1 MKEEKKGN
9 QGVQVAVA
17 LIGIAALTGLGI
29 ASLAHVERPPI
40 VGVQR
45 GYRGEGID
53 QIYNPR
59 TLAILAAANQVPHSL
74 PPASPAGVKA
84 GVAYK
89 NVKVLSGL
97 SVGQFTRLMVS
108 ITQWV
113 APKQGCSYCH
123 NVANMA
129 DDGLYTKVVARRML
143 QMTQHINA
151 DWKTHVQQVGVT
163 CYTCHRGNPVPSQIW
178 FNDPGPRSAGGLAMT
193 ATGQNR
199 ASGSVGD
206 SSLPYDPFTPFL
218 EGHHSIRV
226 QATTALPVDDMHSIK
241 ETDWTYGLMIHFS
254 QSLGVNCTYCHNS
267 AAFSDWSQSSP
278 ARVNAWYGIRMV
290 RDANNN
296 YLDPLNAVFPIYR
309 KGPEGDSPKVNCA
322 TCHQGVYKPLF
333 GVSMLTAFPELAGP
347 TLADATP
354 AAASPPAPGAP

>member
-1 MKEEKKGN
+1 MKEGI
-9 QGVQVAVA
+9 QVGVA
-17 LIGIAALTGLGI
+17 LVVVAATTGLGI
-29 ASLAHVERPPI
+29 ASLAHIERPP
-40 VGVQR
+40 VTSVQR
-45 GYRGEGID
+45 GFRGTAMD

-59 TLAILAAANQVPHSL
+59 TLAVLTAANQVPHSL
-74 PPASPAGVKA
+74 PPASPAGIKA

-113 APKQGCSYCH
+113 APKQGCAYCH
-123 NVANMA
+123 NVQNMA

-151 DWKTHVQQVGVT
+151 DWQSHVQNVGVT

-178 FNDPGPRSAGGLAMT
+178 FNDPGPPSAGGMALT
-193 ATGQNR
+193 ATGKNR
-199 ASGSVGD
+199 ASGSVND

-218 EGHHSIRV
+218 EDNHSIRV
-226 QATTALPVDDMHSIK
+226 QATTALPVDDMHTIK
-241 ETDWTYGLMIHFS
+241 ETDWTYALMIHFS

-267 AAFSDWSQSSP
+267 RAFGDWSQSSP

-296 YLDPLNAVFPIYR
+296 YLKSLSDVFPAYR
-309 KGPEGDSPKVNCA
+309 KGIEGDVAKLNCA

-333 GVSMLTAFPELAGP
+333 GVSMLTTFPELKGP
-347 TLADATP
+347 TIAAVTPAAATP
-354 AAASPPAPGAP
+354 AAPGAP

>member
-1 MKEEKKGN
+1 MK
-9 QGVQVAVA
+9 QGIQVGLALVGVA
-17 LIGIAALTGLGI
+17 AITGLGVSSMLHI
-29 ASLAHVERPPI
+29 EHPPI
-40 VGVQR
+40 TGVQR
-45 GYRGEGID
+45 GFRGTGMD

-59 TLAILAAANQVPHSL
+59 TLAQLASINQVPHSL
-74 PPASPAGVKA
+74 PPVSAAGVKA

-113 APKQGCSYCH
+113 APKQGCAYCH

-151 DWKTHVQQVGVT
+151 DWQTHVQNVGVT
-163 CYTCHRGNPVPSQIW
+163 CYTCHRGNPVPANIW
-178 FNDPGPRSAGGLAMT
+178 FNNPGPPSAGGMATT
-193 ATGQNR
+193 ATGKNR
-199 ASGSVGD
+199 ATAAINY

-218 EGHHSIRV
+218 EQAQNIRV
-226 QATTALPVDDMHSIK
+226 QSTTALPADNMSTIK
-241 ETDWTYGLMIHFS
+241 QTDWTYALMIHFS
-254 QSLGVNCTYCHNS
+254 QSMGVNCTYCHS
-267 AAFSDWSQSSP
+267 TEAFSDWSQSSP
-278 ARVNAWYGIRMV
+278 ARVTAWYGIRMV
-290 RDANNN
+290 RDQNNN
-296 YLDPLNAVFPIYR
+296 YLDPLGSVFPAYR
-309 KGPEGDSPKVNCA
+309 KGPLGDSPKVNCA

-333 GVSMLTAFPELAGP
+333 GVSMLGTFPELKGP
-347 TLADATP
+347 TLAEAAP